1 MLDITVFYDEFELW
15 PGSIQEVTFTDN
27 LTGALDEVSVQI
39 ADPEHKWIS
48 GWVPKKN
55 DRIRFEAR
63 LDGLLLKVPD
73 FFVDSWDITTFPGS
87 ASIRALSETTQS
99 AGNADSRK
107 NGSQL
112 RKKRTANHYNVT
124 LRALVS
130 AIAQR
135 NDLKLMWQGEDT
147 AEAAIIRQKNT
158 SDLAF
163 LNTIAQQTGRVCK
176 LQNGHLIFIPL
187 AFGGITLER
196 FGDEA
201 RVVMGPGVRTVV
213 IKPSQMTSAP
223 KITHSGN
230 VPDKKEFRRYQP
242 ISARL
247 DRLRGSAPD
256 ETYDGGVN
264 TGVNLGFGLDSA
276 CWSAALEA
284 HLEGV
289 KINFGVLPR
298 VDIAAGSVVY
308 LDEMGTYTGTY
319 LIHRMTHK
327 IGASGWSCET
337 EAGRISAANIT
348 APTKAQKWE
357 NRTDKT
363 KELAAQLD
371 EPEKPETWVLQRET
385 EIVGGFLRRAGT
397 TTAGLFG
404 R

>member
-1 MLDITVFYDEFELW
+1 VTV
-15 PGSIQEVTFTDN
+15 
-27 LTGALDEVSVQI
+27 
-39 ADPEHKWIS
+39 
-48 GWVPKKN
+48 
-55 DRIRFEAR
+55 
-63 LDGLLLKVPD
+63 
-73 FFVDSWDITTFPGS
+73 
-87 ASIRALSETTQS
+87 RALSETTQS
-99 AGNADSRK
+99 VKNQEARK
-107 NGSQL
+107 SGSQL

-196 FGDEA
+196 FGDEV
-201 RVVMGPGVRTVV
+201 RVIMGPGERNVM
-213 IKPSQMTSAP
+213 ILPSQMTSSP
-223 KITHSGN
+223 KISHSGN

-264 TGVNLGFGLDSA
+264 TGINLGFGLDSA

-289 KINFGVLPR
+289 KISFGVLPR

-308 LDEMGTYTGTY
+308 LNEMETYAGTY

-327 IGASGWSCET
+327 IGSSGWSCEI
-337 EAGRISAANIT
+337 EAGRISEANIT
-348 APTKAQKWE
+348 PKTKAQKWE
-357 NRTDKT
+357 NRVDRT
-363 KELAAQLD
+363 AQLAQELD
-371 EPEKPETWVLQRET
+371 EAEKPDAQSLRREA
-385 EIVGGFLRRAGT
+385 EIVGGMLRHAG
-397 TTAGLFG
+397 AMGSVLFG
-404 R
+404 GGN